1 MSKRLKPSDVL
12 RIARTFGD
20 PWEGASE
27 EKKSALAPPI
37 QKLREVAGRIKPQV
51 KK

>member
-20 PWEGASE
+20 PWEGSKE
-27 EKKSALAPPI
+27 DKKTALASPA
-37 QKLREVAGRIKPQV
+37 QKLREVANRIKLRQG
-51 KK
+51 K